1 MTKKPVF
8 DYPLFAMGFRVFFA
22 LAGLSALAFIALW
35 NRMANGALHL
45 QLYYP
50 GSVWHAHEMLLGY
63 ASAVIAGFLLT
74 AVRNWTGLRTV
85 GMDQLA
91 GLCFLWI
98 YGRAAPFYA
107 GLLPDALI
115 AGLDFAF
122 LPLLIY
128 FLAKPILKTGQ
139 FRNLGFIGLLLAM
152 TAANALIH
160 AQILGWT
167 ENGAALGLNLLVTAI
182 VLMIVI
188 IAGRVFPLFIER
200 GLTGAICIR
209 NPLLD
214 MAAIGATLLAFILLM
229 TGVSGVLAALAAA
242 AALAVNLL
250 RLVVW
255 HDRRIWYVPLLWV
268 LYAGYSWLIFG
279 FALQCLAAFSLVPD
293 SLALHAFTAGGI
305 GVLSLG
311 MMARVS
317 LGHTGRALKV
327 SNLMALAFLLINLA
341 ALCRVLFPALLPGW
355 REGFILAAVYGWL
368 AAFALFILYYLPIL
382 VTPRVDGKEG

>member
-1 MTKKPVF
+1 M
-8 DYPLFAMGFRVFFA
+8 
-22 LAGLSALAFIALW
+22 
-35 NRMANGALHL
+35 
-45 QLYYP
+45 
-50 GSVWHAHEMLLGY
+50 
-63 ASAVIAGFLLT
+63 
-74 AVRNWTGLRTV
+74 
-85 GMDQLA
+85 
-91 GLCFLWI
+91 
-98 YGRAAPFYA
+98 APFYA

-122 LPLLIY
+122 LPLLAY
-128 FLAKPILKTGQ
+128 FVAKPILKTGQ
-139 FRNLGFIGLLLAM
+139 LSNLIFVGLLLVM
-152 TAANALIH
+152 TVANALIH

-167 ENGAALGLNLLVTAI
+167 ENGAAFGLNLLVTAI
-182 VLMIVI
+182 VMMIVI
-188 IAGRVFPLFIER
+188 IAGRVFPFFTER
-200 GLTGAICIR
+200 GLTGVICIR

-214 MAAIGATLLAFILLM
+214 IAAIGASLLAFILLM
-229 TGVSGVLAALAAA
+229 IGCFRRILAALAAR

-255 HDRRIWYVPLLWV
+255 YDRRIWYVPLLWV